1 MLVPTPPPVASIQR
15 ISPTVY
21 EAARRC
27 VARASWSA
35 TGSHARVPPPP
46 RALLGSGA
54 HAILERARRAG
65 LPGGTQEEW
74 KRAAD
79 AAFDEKVRAL
89 FAEAHPLLRAK
100 FETVEHIPYFHIY
113 RARTALIAARLAA
126 VPGHRA
132 EATRQAPKRQRTHI
146 ESLLTSRDGRVAGRP
161 DVVDADTGTVVDY
174 KTARVDDPHRVSDS
188 EGRQLRLYAHLAAEN
203 GIEIRRGEIERAGRV
218 RAAIDIPQRDAE
230 VEGQRA
236 RDALTEYSRHVN
248 RPFADAASPSGA
260 TCRYCPCIPFC
271 PAFWE
276 KSTPDWVA
284 DCGTHL
290 EGTVESLDGESL
302 LSLQVNVSRGTT
314 GPGSVAITRL
324 SRNWLAVGEAEIPC
338 PGDLVRVTDA
348 RPTGDTT
355 SLSVIRADRETTA
368 VWRCEPRT

>member
-1 MLVPTPPPVASIQR
+1 MLVPTPPPIASIER

-27 VARASWSA
+27 VARASWA
-35 TGSHARVPPPP
+35 VAGSHARVPPPP
-46 RALLGSGA
+46 RALLGIGA
-54 HAILERARRAG
+54 HAIFERARRAD
-65 LPGGTQEEW
+65 LQGGTQEEW

-79 AAFDEKVRAL
+79 AAFDEKVGIL

-113 RARTALIAARLAA
+113 RARTALIAATLAA
-126 VPGHRA
+126 VAGRRSA
-132 EATRQAPKRQRTHI
+132 ASRQAASRRRTHI
-146 ESLLTSRDGRVAGRP
+146 ESLLTSRDGRIAGRP
-161 DVVDADTGTVVDY
+161 DVVDADAGTVVDY
-174 KTARVDDPHRVSDS
+174 KTARVEDPHRVSDS
-188 EGRQLRLYAHLAAEN
+188 EGRQLRLYAYLAAEN
-203 GIEIRRGEIERAGRV
+203 GIEIGRGEIERADRV

-236 RDALTEYSRHVN
+236 REALNEYSRHVN
-248 RPFADAASPSGA
+248 RPFAEAASPSA
-260 TCRYCPCIPFC
+260 DTCRYCPCIPFC

-276 KSTPDWVA
+276 KSTPDWAV

-290 EGTVESLDGESL
+290 EGTVESLDGDSL

-324 SRNWLAVGEAEIPC
+324 SKNWLAVGEAELPC

-348 RPTGDTT
+348 RPTDDTT
-355 SLSVIRADRETTA
+355 SLSVLRADREMTA
-368 VWRCEPRT
+368 VWRCKPRI